1 MREAMNI
8 RKVAT
13 IVFALLYAVFV
24 LQNTK
29 LVEVRFL
36 FWSTQISRALVL
48 ASTFILGFVSGRL
61 WSWIRRKQAEA
72 IEAEAT
78 VPTES
83 EQPEKGDK
91 A

>member
-8 RKVAT
+8 RRVAT
-13 IVFALLYAVFV
+13 IIFALLYAVFV

-29 LVEVRFL
+29 MVEVRFL

-48 ASTFILGFVSGRL
+48 AGTFILGFVSGRL
-61 WSWIRRKQAEA
+61 WSWIRRKQAKA
-72 IEAEAT
+72 LEAEVT
-78 VPTES
+78 VPAKR
-83 EQPEKGDK
+83 EQAEKADK